1 MIVYREEHYSNDGV
15 SQGYLSSLVSTAES
29 GIDFEMSF
37 PDYFAHVNMNFKRP
51 IQMITRMI
59 AQLLSKLIAKVIVV
73 AIWMTPQLIL
83 APNSFLQQIQSIG

>member
-15 SQGYLSSLVSTAES
+15 SQGYLSSHVSTAES
-29 GIDFEMSF
+29 GIEMNF

-51 IQMITRMI
+51 LQMITRMI

-83 APNSFLQQIQSIG
+83 APNPFQQIQSIG